1 MNKTWRFWTAP
12 TSGSASA
19 VQVIADTPYLLKETN
34 KSLPCPVWPCRDM
47 CLSEKSN
54 AWTDLPAPCTIFCTK
69 TTTILRS
76 YQSETAL
83 YVNQLFEAGW
93 MPEGRP
99 LLLTYYFLYWW
110 RLHTDTKTRV
120 AVGKQSDG
128 ASAVPLLKSIVFAES
143 KRPTA
148 FEAATDDLNRVTP
161 PLWMS
166 NESSLVFQARCCNHP
181 GWYLSI

>member
-1 MNKTWRFWTAP
+1 MP
-12 TSGSASA
+12 
-19 VQVIADTPYLLKETN
+19 
-34 KSLPCPVWPCRDM
+34 SLTVPRRVCQK
-47 CLSEKSN
+47 KSN
-54 AWTDLPAPCTIFCTK
+54 AWTDLPAPCTIFHTI

-76 YQSETAL
+76 DQSETAL

-93 MPEGRP
+93 MPEWRP

-120 AVGKQSDG
+120 AVSKQSDG
-128 ASAVPLLKSIVFAES
+128 ASAVPLLKSNMFAES

-148 FEAATDDLNRVTP
+148 SKAADDLNRVTP

-166 NESSLVFQARCCNHP
+166 DENSLVFQARCCNHP
-181 GWYLSI
+181 RWYLSI